1 MELVATIK
9 APTFNFCVKN
19 MFFDYTE
26 LQASTLVKRSSL
38 EPHLK
43 LYFLIAA
50 FSRNYYASVK
60 PLALV
65 IGRCKQS
72 CVCHS
77 VFFHTQNIK

>member
-1 MELVATIK
+1 MGLVATIK
-9 APTFNFCVKN
+9 APAFNFCVKT
-19 MFFDYTE
+19 MFFDYPE
-26 LQASTLVKRSSL
+26 LQASTLVKRSNL

-43 LYFLIAA
+43 LYFRIAA
-50 FSRNYYASVK
+50 FSRNYYPSVK

-72 CVCHS
+72 SS